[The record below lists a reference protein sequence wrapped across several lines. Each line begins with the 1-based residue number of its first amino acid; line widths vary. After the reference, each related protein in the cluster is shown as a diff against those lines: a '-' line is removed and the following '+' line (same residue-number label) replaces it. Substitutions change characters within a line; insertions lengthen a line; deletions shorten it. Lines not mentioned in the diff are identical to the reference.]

1 MRTLYACTTF
11 TIGAAL
17 LAPTAA
23 HASPTDTVPNPIESI
38 SKVAPEVFQEV
49 EAIEETGSET
59 FLSETQ
65 NSSTKFD
72 LKDEIS
78 FSIESDSGRSADV
91 GIPEIG
97 PEGSVEFDKGVVSV
111 DHGDGSST
119 VPVPKNDGSVQ
130 VTTVIED
137 SSAPTRYS
145 YDVNFES
152 ATTAEILDD
161 GSVFY
166 TNAENQF
173 VGGVNAPWAKDKHGR
188 EIPTRYELNG
198 MNLVQV
204 VDHTAIED
212 VAYPV
217 IADPWLG
224 VDLFKSVRQGLEK
237 NVITINATKSAWGQA
252 NHLPTAA
259 KIRLFQGAGWE
270 EVRLKAGRN
279 SKGVYH
285 ADSKKS
291 IKQQYLCHVAGG
303 YGNIAGAWNLEGWR
317 PYRTTSWT
325 YQVLHH
331 QCNWK
336 TANYR

>member
-1 MRTLYACTTF
+1 MRTLYACTAF

-17 LAPTAA
+17 LAPSAA
-23 HASPTDTVPNPIESI
+23 HASPTAIDPDPIENI
-38 SKVAPEVFQEV
+38 SRVAPEVFQEL
-49 EAIEETGSET
+49 EPIEKTGSET

-65 NSSTKFD
+65 NSSTNFD
-72 LKDEIS
+72 LKDEAS
-78 FSIESDSGRSADV
+78 FSIKSDSGRSVDV
-91 GIPEIG
+91 SIPEIG

-119 VPVPKNDGSVQ
+119 VPVPKEDGSVQ

-137 SSAPTRYS
+137 SSAPTRYA
-145 YDVNFES
+145 YDVNSKS
-152 ATTAEILDD
+152 AIEAEILDD
-161 GSVFY
+161 GSVVY
-166 TNAENQF
+166 TNDQNQF

-188 EIPTRYELNG
+188 DVPTRYELNG
-198 MNLVQV
+198 MTLVQV
-204 VDHTAIED
+204 VDHTAIDD

-224 VDLFKSVRQGLEK
+224 IDLIKSVRQGLEK
-237 NVITINATKSAWGQA
+237 NVITINATKSAWGQT

-285 ADSKKS
+285 ADSRKS
-291 IKQQYLCHVAGG
+291 IKQQYFCHVAAG
-303 YGNIAGAWNLEGWR
+303 YGNIAGTWNLEGWR
-317 PYRTTSWT
+317 PYRTASWA
-325 YQVLHH
+325 YQVQHH
-331 QCNWK
+331 HCNWK